1 MSERTPAGLMTARMR
16 VRLLLT
22 VVLIAALGG
31 GGFFLYSQQHGKAA
45 QAPAGDKVAKAVPVS
60 VAAVEE
66 KLAPVQIHTVGRI
79 QTLASVAVRSR
90 IDGLISSVTV
100 TDGQEVTA
108 GDELFR
114 IDDREAQ
121 ATLKLAQANLSKD
134 QASLANAK
142 RQADRLTPLAAKNF
156 TTRQDYDS
164 ATTLVETLQ
173 ATLAAD
179 QATIDAAKITLSYT
193 IIRAPLTGRIGTV
206 ALKLGNSVRAA
217 DSTPLVTINQLK
229 PILAAFSIP
238 QESMGELH
246 LAMTAGKVPVSVT
259 IPDSSAPPQQ
269 GEVTYVENT
278 IDPTTNT
285 LSVKA
290 QFPNTD
296 EFLWPGQFINVI
308 MTVSVDPH
316 AIVIPAA
323 AVQVNQDGSY
333 AWVVG
338 TDSKVAMRRIEV
350 KRQLGEEMVVAGDLK
365 PGEQVVTEGQIRL
378 EAGTLVEILKKG
390 GAPQPDAKAAV
401 PDAAV
406 RISE

>member
-1 MSERTPAGLMTARMR
+1 MTARMR

-31 GGFFLYSQQHGKAA
+31 GGFFLYSQQNGKAA
-45 QAPAGDKVAKAVPVS
+45 PAPAGDRAAKSVPVS

-66 KLAPVQIHTVGRI
+66 KAAPAQLHTVGRV

-90 IDGLISSVTV
+90 IDGLIASVGV
-100 TDGQEVTA
+100 TDGQEVKA

-121 ATLKLAQANLSKD
+121 ATLKLAQANLGKD

-142 RQADRLTPLAAKNF
+142 RQVDRLTPLAAKNF
-156 TTRQDYDS
+156 TTKQDYDT
-164 ATTLVETLQ
+164 ATTAVETLQ
-173 ATLAAD
+173 ATILAD
-179 QATIDAAKITLSYT
+179 QAAIDAAKVTLSYT
-193 IIRAPLTGRIGTV
+193 IIRAPISGRIGTV

-217 DSTPLVTINQLK
+217 DSTPLVTINQLQ
-229 PILAAFSIP
+229 PILVAFSVA
-238 QESMGELH
+238 QESMGELQR
-246 LAMTAGKVPVSVT
+246 AMAAGKVPVT
-259 IPDSSAPPQQ
+259 AKIPDSTAPVQA
-269 GEVTYVENT
+269 GEVSYVENA

-290 QFPNTD
+290 QFPNAE
-296 EFLWPGQFINVI
+296 EFLWPSQFVNVT
-308 MTVSVDPH
+308 MTFRVDPN
-316 AIVIPAA
+316 AIVVPIA

-333 AWVVG
+333 AWVVRPDN
-338 TDSKVAMRRIEV
+338 TVEMRSV
-350 KRQLGEEMVVAGDLK
+350 MVVRQIGEEMVVTGDLK
-365 PGEQVVTEGQIRL
+365 PGEQLVTEGQLRL
-378 EAGTLVEILKKG
+378 EKGTKVEILKKG
-390 GAPQPDAKAAV
+390 GALPDAKAL